1 MIQLGWLIFIY
12 HKEILR
18 FYVQPFD
25 IREGELLNLWDMKTT
40 REGKARISELMVEK
54 EAGKGCKNGKR

>member
-1 MIQLGWLIFIY
+1 M
-12 HKEILR
+12 
-18 FYVQPFD
+18 QPFD

-40 REGKARISELMVEK
+40 REGKARISELMVGK